1 MKKLTLKERE
11 ELTLTE
17 TERRFHEW
25 GATPADE
32 LVADGLDVSA
42 SAIAYVIARDVADE
56 YTPAWDYETYKHLFA
71 IATIRLDELSGNKE
85 ITGAFSAFD
94 ACNGCDAQIET
105 PNEMGYCNDCL
116 AEVIPN
122 D

>member
-1 MKKLTLKERE
+1 MTKTQG
-11 ELTLTE
+11 
-17 TERRFHEW
+17 H
-25 GATPADE
+25 
-32 LVADGLDVSA
+32 
-42 SAIAYVIARDVADE
+42 
-56 YTPAWDYETYKHLFA
+56 
-71 IATIRLDELSGNKE
+71 E
-85 ITGAFSAFD
+85 ITDALN